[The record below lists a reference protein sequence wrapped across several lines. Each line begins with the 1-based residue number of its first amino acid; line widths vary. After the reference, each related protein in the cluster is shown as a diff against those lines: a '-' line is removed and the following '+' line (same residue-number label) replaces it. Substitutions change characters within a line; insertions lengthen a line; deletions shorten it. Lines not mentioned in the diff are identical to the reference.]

1 MKMFS
6 PVVLGLS
13 LAVAG
18 SVMAAAQDDSQKP
31 PVVLQITREF
41 LKPYKGGTSHDKTE
55 SAFVTAM
62 TKANFPANYIGLN
75 SLSGKE
81 RGLYLTIYEG
91 GFAEWEKDNKIVEK
105 NPALAAELDRAS
117 VADGENLSQVDAG
130 VFTFDED
137 LSYKSRKDLAHARYV
152 EVSDFHVKA
161 GHQSEWHKIAK
172 MVKDAHDK
180 AGTSA
185 HWSMYEVA
193 YGAPDGTYLALSA
206 DDSMADIDK
215 GYMENKKFRDAMGEE
230 GMKHLR
236 EMMTETVDSSE
247 SELFSINPKQSYPRA
262 EWVKDD
268 PDFWKP
274 KPAAKAAAPAAAKPA
289 AAPAAK
295 PAN

>member
-1 MKMFS
+1 MKMLS

-13 LAVAG
+13 IAVTG

-137 LSYKSRKDLAHARYV
+137 LSYKPRKDLAHARYL
-152 EVSDFHVKA
+152 EISEYHVKP
-161 GHQSEWHKIAK
+161 GKQGDWHKLAK
-172 MVKDAHDK
+172 LVKDAQDK

-193 YGAPDGTYLALSA
+193 YGAPNGTYLALSA

-215 GYMENKKFRDAMGEE
+215 GYMEDKKFRDAMGED
-230 GMKHLR
+230 GMKKLR
-236 EMMTETVDSSE
+236 ELSAETVDSSE

-262 EWVKDD
+262 EWVKGD

>member
-1 MKMFS
+1 MKMLS
-6 PVVLGLS
+6 PFVLGLS

-91 GFAEWEKDNKIVEK
+91 GFAEWEKDNKLVEK

-117 VADGENLSQVDAG
+117 VADSDNLSQVDSG
-130 VFTFDED
+130 VFTLDED
-137 LSYKSRKDLAHARYV
+137 LSYKSRKDLAHARYM
-152 EVSDFHVKA
+152 EVSEFHVKA
-161 GHQSEWHKIAK
+161 GHQGDWHKIAK

-206 DDSMADIDK
+206 DDSMSDIDK
-215 GYMENKKFRDAMGEE
+215 GYMEDKKFRDAMGED

-236 EMMTETVDSSE
+236 QMMSDTVDSSE

-262 EWVKDD
+262 EWVKSD

-274 KPAAKAAAPAAAKPA
+274 KPAAAKPAA

-295 PAN
+295 PAADTKKP

>member
-1 MKMFS
+1 
-6 PVVLGLS
+6 V
-13 LAVAG
+13 
-18 SVMAAAQDDSQKP
+18 KP
-31 PVVLQITREF
+31 
-41 LKPYKGGTSHDKTE
+41 
-55 SAFVTAM
+55 
-62 TKANFPANYIGLN
+62 
-75 SLSGKE
+75 GKQ
-81 RGLYLTIYEG
+81 G
-91 GFAEWEKDNKIVEK
+91 D
-105 NPALAAELDRAS
+105 
-117 VADGENLSQVDAG
+117 
-130 VFTFDED
+130 
-137 LSYKSRKDLAHARYV
+137 
-152 EVSDFHVKA
+152 
-161 GHQSEWHKIAK
+161 WHKLAK
-172 MVKDAHDK
+172 LVKDAQDK

-262 EWVKDD
+262 EWVKGD

>member
-1 MKMFS
+1 MKMLS

-41 LKPYKGGTSHDKTE
+41 LKPYKGGTPHDKSE

-75 SLSGKE
+75 SMSGKE

-137 LSYKSRKDLAHARYV
+137 LSYKPRKDLAHARYL
-152 EVSDFHVKA
+152 EISEYHVKP
-161 GHQSEWHKIAK
+161 GKQGDWHKLAK
-172 MVKDAHDK
+172 LVKDAQDK

-193 YGAPDGTYLALSA
+193 YGAPNGTYLALSA

-215 GYMENKKFRDAMGEE
+215 GYMEDKKFRDAMGED
-230 GMKHLR
+230 GMKKLR
-236 EMMTETVDSSE
+236 ELSAETVDSSE

-262 EWVKDD
+262 EWVKGD

>member
-1 MKMFS
+1 MKLLN

-13 LAVAG
+13 LALAG
-18 SVMAAAQDDSQKP
+18 SIAAAAQDDSSKP

-41 LKPYKGGTSHDKTE
+41 LKPYKGGMSHDKTE

-62 TKANFPANYIGLN
+62 TKANFPAYYIGLN
-75 SLSGKE
+75 SMSGKE

-91 GFAEWEKDNKIVEK
+91 GFAEWEKDNKLMEK
-105 NPALAAELDRAS
+105 NPALTAEIDHDS
-117 VADGENLSQVDAG
+117 VADSDNLSQVDSG
-130 VFTFDED
+130 VFTLDED
-137 LSYKSRKDLAHARYV
+137 LSYKSRKDLAHARYL
-152 EVSDFHVKA
+152 EVTEFHVKA
-161 GHQSEWHKIAK
+161 GHQGDWHKIAK

-185 HWSMYEVA
+185 HWSMYEIA

-206 DDSMADIDK
+206 DDSMGDIDK
-215 GYMENKKFRDAMGEE
+215 GYMEDKKFRDAMGED
-230 GMKHLR
+230 GMKKLR
-236 EMMTETVDSSE
+236 QMMSDTVDESQ
-247 SELFSINPKQSYPRA
+247 SELFSINPKQSYAKP
-262 EWVKDD
+262 EWIKGD

-274 KPAAKAAAPAAAKPA
+274 KPTAKPAAAAKP

>member
-1 MKMFS
+1 
-6 PVVLGLS
+6 
-13 LAVAG
+13 
-18 SVMAAAQDDSQKP
+18 
-31 PVVLQITREF
+31 
-41 LKPYKGGTSHDKTE
+41 
-55 SAFVTAM
+55 
-62 TKANFPANYIGLN
+62 
-75 SLSGKE
+75 
-81 RGLYLTIYEG
+81 
-91 GFAEWEKDNKIVEK
+91 
-105 NPALAAELDRAS
+105 
-117 VADGENLSQVDAG
+117 
-130 VFTFDED
+130 
-137 LSYKSRKDLAHARYV
+137 
-152 EVSDFHVKA
+152 
-161 GHQSEWHKIAK
+161 
-172 MVKDAHDK
+172 
-180 AGTSA
+180 
-185 HWSMYEVA
+185 VA

-247 SELFSINPKQSYPRA
+247 SELFSINPKQSSPRA

>member
-1 MKMFS
+1 MKMLS
-6 PVVLGLS
+6 PVLLGLS
-13 LAVAG
+13 LALAG
-18 SVMAAAQDDSQKP
+18 SMTAAAQEDAAKP

-41 LKPYKGGTSHDKTE
+41 LKPYKGGASHDKTE

-91 GFAEWEKDNKIVEK
+91 GFAEWEKDNKLVEK
-105 NPALAAELDRAS
+105 NPALAAELDHGS
-117 VADGENLSQVDAG
+117 VADSDNLSQVDSG
-130 VFTFDED
+130 VFTLDED
-137 LSYKSRKDLAHARYV
+137 LSYKSRKDLAHARYL
-152 EVSDFHVKA
+152 EVTEFHVKA
-161 GHQSEWHKIAK
+161 GHQGDWHKIAK
-172 MVKDAHDK
+172 MVKDAHEK
-180 AGTSA
+180 GGTSA

-215 GYMENKKFRDAMGEE
+215 GYMEDKKFRDAIGED
-230 GMKHLR
+230 GMKKLR
-236 EMMTETVDSSE
+236 ELMADTVDSSE
-247 SELFSINPKQSYPRA
+247 SELFSINPKQSYPKP
-262 EWVKDD
+262 EWIKDD

-274 KPAAKAAAPAAAKPA
+274 KAAAKPAAAAKA

>member
-1 MKMFS
+1 MKMLS

-41 LKPYKGGTSHDKTE
+41 LKPYKGGTPHDKSE

-137 LSYKSRKDLAHARYV
+137 LSYKPRKDLAHARYL
-152 EVSDFHVKA
+152 EISEYHVKP
-161 GHQSEWHKIAK
+161 GKQGDWHKLAK
-172 MVKDAHDK
+172 LVKDAQDK

-193 YGAPDGTYLALSA
+193 YGAPNGTYLALSA

-215 GYMENKKFRDAMGEE
+215 GYMEDKKFRDAMGED
-230 GMKHLR
+230 GMKKLR
-236 EMMTETVDSSE
+236 ELSAETVDSSE

-262 EWVKDD
+262 EWVKGD

>member
-1 MKMFS
+1 MKMLS

-75 SLSGKE
+75 SMSGKE
-81 RGLYLTIYEG
+81 RGLYLTIYED
-91 GFAEWEKDNKIVEK
+91 GFAEWEKDNKLVEK

-117 VADGENLSQVDAG
+117 VADADNLSQVDSG
-130 VFTFDED
+130 VFTFDAD

-152 EVSDFHVKA
+152 EISEFHVKA
-161 GHQSEWHKIAK
+161 GHTADWHKLGK
-172 MVKDAHDK
+172 MVKDAHEK
-180 AGTSA
+180 GGTSA

-193 YGAPDGTYLALSA
+193 YGAPDGTYLAISA

-215 GYMENKKFRDAMGEE
+215 GYMEDKKFRDAMGED
-230 GMKHLR
+230 GMKELHRLFA
-236 EMMTETVDSSE
+236 ETVDSSE

-262 EWVKDD
+262 EWVKTD

-274 KPAAKAAAPAAAKPA
+274 KPAAAKPAAAPAAAKPA
-289 AAPAAK
+289 AAAK
-295 PAN
+295 P

>member
-1 MKMFS
+1 MKMLS

-13 LAVAG
+13 LALAG
-18 SVMAAAQDDSQKP
+18 SFTAAAQDDSAKP

-41 LKPYKGGTSHDKTE
+41 LKPYKGGMSHDKTE

-75 SLSGKE
+75 SLSGKA

-91 GFAEWEKDNKIVEK
+91 GFAEWEKDNKLVDK

-117 VADGENLSQVDAG
+117 VADADNLSDVDSG
-130 VFTFDED
+130 VFTFDDD

-152 EVSDFHVKA
+152 EVTEFHVKA
-161 GHQSEWHKIAK
+161 GHQGDWHKIAK

-180 AGTSA
+180 GGTSA

-193 YGAPDGTYLALSA
+193 YGAPDGTYLAISA

-215 GYMENKKFRDAMGEE
+215 GYMEDKKFRDAMGED
-230 GMKHLR
+230 GMKKLR
-236 EMMTETVDSSE
+236 QMMADTVDSSK

-274 KPAAKAAAPAAAKPA
+274 KAAAKPA
-289 AAPAAK
+289 AAAKATAPAAK